1 MLHVSLGKKLSSIR
15 VPNICGMSESA
26 AVNRL
31 LSSGFVVGD
40 ISYKSSS
47 QKVGTVISQSISH
60 TSRAK
65 SGSMISFCV
74 SAGQKFD
81 GKIMPS
87 LYGMSIDE
95 AKRVLSQ
102 YGLVAGNIYAV
113 KSTETF
119 GTVISQSPAAGEEIL
134 PSLVGV
140 DMYVSSSQ

>member
-1 MLHVSLGKKLSSIR
+1 
-15 VPNICGMSESA
+15 
-26 AVNRL
+26 
-31 LSSGFVVGD
+31 
-40 ISYKSSS
+40 
-47 QKVGTVISQSISH
+47 
-60 TSRAK
+60 
-65 SGSMISFCV
+65 
-74 SAGQKFD
+74 
-81 GKIMPS
+81 
-87 LYGMSIDE
+87 MSIDE